1 MGVDGV
7 TIGTQYPA
15 FGNFRQDSLDTVSST
30 LDHIGQVNQFARA
43 RAIFCSGV
51 QVVKL

>member
-15 FGNFRQDSLDTVSST
+15 FGNFRQDSLDTVSAT
-30 LDHIGQVNQFARA
+30 LDHIGQVNQFARS
-43 RAIFCSGV
+43 RAIFGGGI